1 MIDALR
7 QHWPEYLMEAAGLG
21 IFMISAG
28 LFATILE
35 YPGSP
40 LRQAISNPFLRRIPM
55 GLAMGFTAVAII
67 YSPWGKRSGAHINP
81 AFTLTFYR
89 LGKIKPYDALF
100 YILAQFAGGAAGVYL
115 IAWLVGKP
123 IADPA
128 VNYVVTIPGSAGIAA
143 AFVAEVLLSFGLLN
157 MVLFSTN
164 RKNLN
169 VYTGL
174 FAGMLVALF
183 IIFEAP
189 FSGMSIN
196 PARTFGSALPANLWT
211 AFWIYM
217 TAPPL
222 GMLLAAE
229 IYLRLKGIRG
239 IYCAKLHHENDRR
252 CIFNCRYE
260 ELIAKESKTKTHSE
274 FFSNARGKP

>member
-7 QHWPEYLMEAAGLG
+7 QHWPEYLIEAAGLG

-81 AFTLTFYR
+81 AVTLTFYR

-174 FAGMLVALF
+174 FAGTLVALF

-239 IYCAKLHHENDRR
+239 IYCAKLHHENNRR

-260 ELIAKESKTKTHSE
+260 ELTAEESKTKTHSGD
-274 FFSNARGKP
+274 FVLRQQ